1 MKTNKALRIVNII
14 LGLIS
19 VGFFIYDWVLLKRI
33 RPLMETWG
41 ALTAQDSD
49 LLLIFG
55 IGLLV
60 MVIYYGL
67 TLIQIMRVLRH
78 SEKLPMGMVLL
89 FVLVAV
95 AALFVVSVVVLMND
109 LANQFEAGLAQPEW
123 NLVYPILAAQLVV
136 VLLVLMLHAAGS
148 FTRMKQDAIVQD
160 VNIFM
165 IVQVVGV
172 VCGGLGFGMSLLGF
186 FYPKGWN
193 PLIHTVMG
201 SVVVLV
207 PYLLMVGYWLVMKI
221 GEKSENFYDE
231 KQTRDIGRS
240 ATLTLITASI
250 LMVVLFI
257 TQFNALDGVIR
268 YLWLPLYICG
278 VITLFSA
285 GNIFFSKKA

>member
-33 RPLMETWG
+33 RPLMETYG

-109 LANQFEAGLAQPEW
+109 IANQFEAGLAQPEW

-201 SVVVLV
+201 SIVVLV